1 MGTVTPTKLW
11 ELWKLAEIKVEH
23 VIGQIIQHVVA
34 HDEELKAL
42 RFDVDRLKKQMAELV
57 KEK

>member
-23 VIGQIIQHVVA
+23 VIGQIIQHVVG
-34 HDEELKAL
+34 HDEELKSL
-42 RFDVDRLKKQMAELV
+42 RFEVNRLKKQVAELTEG
-57 KEK
+57 K

>member
-23 VIGQIIQHVVA
+23 VIGQIIQLA
-34 HDEELKAL
+34 IGHDEELKSL
-42 RFDVDRLKKQMAELV
+42 RFEVNRLKKQVAELIEG
-57 KEK
+57 K

>member
-23 VIGQIIQHVVA
+23 VIGQIIQHVVT
-34 HDEELKAL
+34 HDEELKSL
-42 RFDVDRLKKQMAELV
+42 RFDVDRLKKQVAELS
-57 KEK
+57 KDK

>member
-23 VIGQIIQHVVA
+23 VIGQIIQHVVT
-34 HDEELKAL
+34 HDEELKSL
-42 RFDVDRLKKQMAELV
+42 RFEVNRLKQQVAELTEG
-57 KEK
+57 K